1 MNIHLKYTFV
11 LFLLVGWYGFVF
23 AQSNPTKVEVIK
35 FDWYESMRSKN
46 NDTTYIINF
55 WATWC
60 VPCVAELP
68 QFEQITEKYQT
79 QKVKVYLVSL
89 DFRKNIDSHLRP
101 FVNKKNLQSAV
112 LLLDEPDA
120 NTWIDKVDPSWS
132 GALPATI
139 IFNNKKNMIQF
150 LEKELNFTEL
160 DLITSKFLSK

>member
-1 MNIHLKYTFV
+1 LISV
-11 LFLLVGWYGFVF
+11 LLFGVNEIK
-23 AQSNPTKVEVIK
+23 AQSVAQAVKIVK
-35 FDWYESMRSKN
+35 FDWYESLRN
-46 NDTTYIINF
+46 QPNDSTYIINF

-68 QFEQITEKYQT
+68 HFEQITKKYQT
-79 QKVKVYLVSL
+79 QKVKVYFVSL
-89 DFRKNIDSHLRP
+89 DFRKNIDSHLRS
-101 FVNKKNLQSAV
+101 FVKKKNLQSAV

-120 NTWIDKVDPSWS
+120 NAWIDKVDPSWS

-160 DLITSKFLSK
+160 DLITSKYISK

>member
-1 MNIHLKYTFV
+1 MISV
-11 LFLLVGWYGFVF
+11 LLFGVNEIK
-23 AQSNPTKVEVIK
+23 AQSVAQAVKIVK
-35 FDWYESMRSKN
+35 FDWYESLRN
-46 NDTTYIINF
+46 QPNDSTYIINF

-68 QFEQITEKYQT
+68 HFEQITKKYQT
-79 QKVKVYLVSL
+79 QKVKVYFVSL
-89 DFRKNIDSHLRP
+89 DFRKNIDSHLRS
-101 FVNKKNLQSAV
+101 FVKKKNLQSAV

-120 NTWIDKVDPSWS
+120 NAWIDKVDPSWS

-160 DLITSKFLSK
+160 DLITSKYISK

>member
-1 MNIHLKYTFV
+1 VNIHLKYTFV
-11 LFLLVGWYGFVF
+11 LFLLLGWYGFVF

-35 FDWYESMRSKN
+35 FDWYESLRN
-46 NDTTYIINF
+46 QPNDTTYIINF

-68 QFEQITEKYQT
+68 HFEQITKKYQT

-101 FVNKKNLQSAV
+101 FVKKKNLQSAV

-120 NTWIDKVDPSWS
+120 NAWIDKVDPSWS